1 MKGQDLKNEPIRGAM
16 DVKDQ
21 LTGNV
26 KREPGENNEQLSEEA
41 LAE

>member
-1 MKGQDLKNEPIRGAM
+1 MKGQELKNEPMAM

-21 LTGNV
+21 MMNSHI
-26 KREPGENNEQLSEEA
+26 KREPGENNEHLSEEA